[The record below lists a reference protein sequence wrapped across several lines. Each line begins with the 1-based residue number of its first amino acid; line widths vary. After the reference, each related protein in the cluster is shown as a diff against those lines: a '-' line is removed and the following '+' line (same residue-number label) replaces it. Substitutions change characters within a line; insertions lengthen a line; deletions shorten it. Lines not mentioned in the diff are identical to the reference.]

1 MIAAPRQALNRALR
15 RAWNR
20 SAWPR
25 LAWTRLALAGG
36 QGAKSD
42 RSGSDLP
49 GAALFR
55 PTGLAAPLAMLAPA
69 VVLIPVVALLPDLVH
84 GGGFELLADFAQ
96 AAFSPSLDP
105 LVVGSAL
112 SGLGL
117 TVGIALLGWASSGV
131 LGLGLALA
139 SSRQV
144 WTTSCALRW
153 PADLVRRLLAL
164 PRSIHEL
171 LWGLLLLQV
180 VGLQPAVAIAAIAI
194 PYGALVA
201 RVLSDQLDALPDGAL
216 AALRASGVPAPQAL
230 LTALGPPLLPGLL
243 SYGGY
248 RLECALRSATL
259 LGVFGLGG
267 LGTELKLCLQSL
279 QFHELWTGLWLLLA
293 VMLLLE
299 TSLAGLRRRW
309 LMPRRLGLAGP
320 SPGSASPG
328 LATAPAQAPGSGRS
342 PAQSAPA
349 DAGLGDADPAR
360 LRSQASRPA
369 QPGLPNP
376 LVPVAVPNDGLD
388 VDAGPG
394 GWALAA
400 KTATLGRRGREMVLA
415 LGVLAPLLVWLA
427 RAMAVNP
434 LALLSWQPLPNLGG
448 ASWASV
454 LALPWPQLVGATL
467 LLTLI
472 AAGLAVGLAPLLL
485 LLTAPWPWAR
495 PLLQLVWALARLWP
509 PPLSALLLLLL
520 LKPGLVTAALAL
532 GFHNLGIL
540 GRLLLEAR
548 DDNQAPA
555 EAALLGAGV
564 GPRLAL
570 FYGRFSS
577 LARSYLAYGAY
588 RADVMLRVT
597 VVVGLVGAAGLG
609 SQLLESLSAF
619 AWDQLLAL
627 MVVYALLTLLG
638 EDLSDRARRQL
649 LAPP

>member
-1 MIAAPRQALNRALR
+1 VIGPGLPAAIGTKLRNVWTEQGGTGGNPHGTRTWLN
-15 RAWNR
+15 
-20 SAWPR
+20 
-25 LAWTRLALAGG
+25 G
-36 QGAKSD
+36 
-42 RSGSDLP
+42 
-49 GAALFR
+49 
-55 PTGLAAPLAMLAPA
+55 PTGIAAPLAMVVPA
-69 VVLIPVVALLPDLVH
+69 LVVIPVLGLLPGLVH
-84 GGGFELLADFAQ
+84 GGGFDLLAEFIQ
-96 AAFSPSLDP
+96 AAFTPSLDP
-105 LVVGSAL
+105 LVLDSAL
-112 SGLGL
+112 QGLGI
-117 TVGIALLGWASSGV
+117 TVGIALLGWAASALV
-131 LGLGLALA
+131 GLALALA

-144 WTTSCALRW
+144 WTSCCGHVW
-153 PADLVRRLLAL
+153 PANLLRRLLAL

-201 RVLSDQLDALPDGAL
+201 RVLGDQLDALPSGAL
-216 AALRASGVPAPQAL
+216 AALRCSGVPAPQAL

-299 TSLAGLRRRW
+299 TGLGGLRRRW
-309 LMPRRLGLAGP
+309 LMPRRLELGSPSSEGP
-320 SPGSASPG
+320 RLKPGA
-328 LATAPAQAPGSGRS
+328 AQEPGSGRALAPWMPMGPGLASSNSARTGPLPSTPLAPQSS
-342 PAQSAPA
+342 PGAR
-349 DAGLGDADPAR
+349 GLGWT
-360 LRSQASRPA
+360 
-369 QPGLPNP
+369 LPK
-376 LVPVAVPNDGLD
+376 DR
-388 VDAGPG
+388 
-394 GWALAA
+394 
-400 KTATLGRRGREMVLA
+400 LGRRGREMVLA

-427 RAMAVNP
+427 GAMCVNP
-434 LALLSWQPLPNLGG
+434 VALLHWQALPNLGG

-454 LALPWPQLVGATL
+454 LTLPWPQLVGTTL
-467 LLTLI
+467 LLTLV
-472 AAGLAVGLAPLLL
+472 AAALAVGLAPVMLLVI
-485 LLTAPWPWAR
+485 APWPGAR
-495 PLLQLVWALARLWP
+495 PLLQLAWALARLWP

-540 GRLLLEAR
+540 GRLLLEAS
-548 DDNQAPA
+548 DDVPAPA
-555 EAALLGAGV
+555 ELALKAAGV

-570 FYGRFSS
+570 LYGRFSG

-588 RADVMLRVT
+588 RADVILRES

-609 SQLLESLSAF
+609 TQLLESLSSF

-627 MVVYALLTLLG
+627 LVVYALLTLVG
-638 EDLSDRARRQL
+638 EDLSDRARRRL
-649 LAPP
+649 LGPA